1 MLNSICAVFSV
12 VDSEKAKEIA
22 AIYKEEKFPMGI
34 STHGFGMADSS
45 VLELLGFGENK
56 KNITV
61 SLLSRARA
69 HELFEALE
77 KSLQI
82 TKPGHGIAFS
92 VPMTAATAFLVS
104 LTDADTEKTRH
115 AEKECELDMAQNEYE
130 LIITIVTKGS
140 SPDVKAAAN
149 AAGARGGTLIHA
161 LGLGA
166 EEAQKFLGIAIQP
179 EKDLILNVVH
189 RTEKSRVMKAIGDAA
204 GINTDGKGIIFSL
217 PVDEVLGLR
226 SVTQES
232 PDAENQNA

>member
-1 MLNSICAVFSV
+1 MPNSICAVFSV
-12 VDSEKAKEIA
+12 VDSEKSKEIA
-22 AIYKEEKFPMGI
+22 AIYKEKKFPIGI

-69 HELFEALE
+69 HELFESLE
-77 KSLQI
+77 KRLQI

-104 LTDADTEKTRH
+104 LSHTDTEKNRH
-115 AEKECELDMAQNEYE
+115 AKKECELDMAQNEYE

-179 EKDLILNVVH
+179 EKDIILNVVH
-189 RTEKSRVMKAIGDAA
+189 RSEKSRVMKAIGEAA
-204 GINTDGKGIIFSL
+204 GINTEGKGILFSL

-226 SVTQES
+226 SVTQDS